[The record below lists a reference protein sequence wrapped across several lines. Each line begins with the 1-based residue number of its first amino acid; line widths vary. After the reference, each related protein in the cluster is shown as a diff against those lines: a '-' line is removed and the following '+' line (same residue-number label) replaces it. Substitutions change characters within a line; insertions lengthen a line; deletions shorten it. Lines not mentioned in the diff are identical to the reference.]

1 MPLLISKGDRR
12 RYKELLEMT
21 KKSIQDSDSEED
33 GMVDY
38 EQKRLQ
44 NILDRKNKIFE
55 LKVNF
60 KFLVPF
66 FILVMFAI
74 AIGGYVGHSISD
86 S

>member
-21 KKSIQDSDSEED
+21 KKSMQDSDSEED

-44 NILDRKNKIFE
+44 NIQDRKNKIFE
-55 LKVNF
+55 LKVNSF
-60 KFLVPF
+60 M
-66 FILVMFAI
+66 I
-74 AIGGYVGHSISD
+74 
-86 S
+86 